1 VDRVGEHEE
10 VLIWLGLETNR
21 VRNAKWELSRRTIF
35 LRHPARERELT
46 SIAADGTTRP
56 IPAITSRVRGIDLT
70 NLPNINFRDLE
81 LQLLVNE
88 RLNQAVENG
97 YDESKDDPKLVAQSL
112 ADEDSDIERLISE
125 QFDGDET
132 ILIPFIKVWQQ
143 KRLA

>member
-1 VDRVGEHEE
+1 MQ
-10 VLIWLGLETNR
+10 I
-21 VRNAKWELSRRTIF
+21 
-35 LRHPARERELT
+35 
-46 SIAADGTTRP
+46 
-56 IPAITSRVRGIDLT
+56 ID
-70 NLPNINFRDLE
+70 NYRDLE

-97 YDESKDDPKLVAQSL
+97 YDESKDDTAQVAVSL

-143 KRLA
+143 SR